1 MSATE
6 QTSALSVEERL
17 QRLEDVNEIQRLKS
31 AYTLACDD
39 NYNPDAICALFT
51 DDGLWSMNVF
61 GHHQGKNEIHAFFSS
76 VSEQIVWSLHTAA
89 TPSILISED
98 GTTATGTWYLVCPCT
113 LARNDDPGQKDAVLI
128 TGSYSDAFRKVD
140 GRWYFTEITARIH
153 QISDWDKG
161 WVRQPF
167 R

>member
-1 MSATE
+1 MT
-6 QTSALSVEERL
+6 TPTVEERL

-61 GHHQGKNEIHAFFSS
+61 GHHEGKENIHAFFTS

-89 TPSILISED
+89 TPSIVVSPD
-98 GTTATGTWYLVCPCT
+98 GRTATGTWYLMCPCT
-113 LARNDDPGQKDAVLI
+113 LARGDSGRDAVLI
-128 TGSYSDAFRKVD
+128 TGNYQDAFRKVD
-140 GRWYFTEITARIH
+140 GRWLFTEITARIH

-161 WVRQPF
+161 WVEQPF

>member
-1 MSATE
+1 MTAIDSRRG
-6 QTSALSVEERL
+6 LSVEDRL
-17 QRLEDVNEIQRLKS
+17 VRLEDVHEIQRLKS

-61 GHHQGKNEIHAFFSS
+61 GHHQGKENIHAFFTS
-76 VSEQIVWSLHTAA
+76 VSSKIVWSLHTAA
-89 TPSILISED
+89 TPSIEISDD
-98 GTTATGTWYLVCPCT
+98 GTTATGTWYLLCPCT
-113 LARNDDPGQKDAVLI
+113 LVRDDDEAEKDAVLI
-128 TGSYSDAFRKVD
+128 TGSYQDRFRKVD
-140 GRWYFTEITARIH
+140 GRWYFTAITARIH
-153 QISDWDKG
+153 QISNWDQG